1 MEENSSLKKKKTSS
15 VVISLFSAS
24 IFINVMS
31 FYPAKG
37 RDVFITICKVG
48 SLTYIVPCLMPA
60 TPKDSILH
68 RVGGGRVSLFAT
80 LSSLCVMFLAGILCG
95 SPSLPD
101 IRRYL
106 LN

>member
-1 MEENSSLKKKKTSS
+1 
-15 VVISLFSAS
+15 
-24 IFINVMS
+24 MS

-37 RDVFITICKVG
+37 RVVFITIFKVG

-60 TPKDSILH
+60 TPKDSIFR
-68 RVGGGRVSLFAT
+68 RVGGVCVSLFAT

-101 IRRYL
+101 ISK
-106 LN
+106 